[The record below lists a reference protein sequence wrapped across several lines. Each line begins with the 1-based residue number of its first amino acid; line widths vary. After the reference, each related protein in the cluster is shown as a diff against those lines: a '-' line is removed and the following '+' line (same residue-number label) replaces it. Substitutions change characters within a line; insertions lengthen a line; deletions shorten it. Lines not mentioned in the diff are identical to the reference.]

1 MSKHQLAD
9 SLTKKTLTLEG
20 KIKLLDAN
28 KERKQ
33 NCRQLVEMFNIGKT
47 ASANIIK
54 NEASI
59 RKEYEEFNSFMT
71 EAVILQK
78 PVHWFADWFLYD
90 NGLSL
95 MTLTKYCTSGLKNIV
110 QQISILTD

>member
-1 MSKHQLAD
+1 MAMSKHQLAD
-9 SLTKKTLTLEG
+9 SLTKKTFTLEG

-33 NCRQLVEMFNIGKT
+33 SCRQLVEMLNIGKT

-59 RKEYEEFNSFMT
+59 CKEYEEFNFHDGGRYPIETSPLICRANQWTGLYMTTASFMK
-71 EAVILQK
+71 ELRAI
-78 PVHWFADWFLYD
+78 
-90 NGLSL
+90 
-95 MTLTKYCTSGLKNIV
+95 
-110 QQISILTD
+110 